1 MIAAL
6 DDRRLIRVRGDDA
19 RAFLNNLLTSRV
31 DDLAPG
37 QLRASALLTPQGR
50 MLMDLLLLG
59 EDYGVLI
66 DVGRDLAETLLA
78 RLALYRLRA
87 KVEIEAV
94 EGTVHACWPDVVE
107 GFVPDPRL
115 GALGGRAY
123 GPGPLIPDALTPD
136 ALTPDALADHYLAHR
151 LALAVPEAADLGDH
165 PTYPIE
171 LNFDLLGAIDF
182 HKGCFVGQETTSRM
196 KRRGQVRSRTLA
208 LRLAPGTPSPAPGSE
223 VLAGDLRAGQVLRA
237 SGALALAIMRLDR
250 MEGPLGVDGAPAA
263 LVVPHWLAPHI
274 AV

>member
-37 QLRASALLTPQGR
+37 QLRTSALLTPQGR
-50 MLMDLLLLG
+50 MLMDLLVLG
-59 EDYGVLI
+59 EEGGVLI

-94 EGTVHACWPDVVE
+94 EGTVHACWPEVDE

-115 GALGGRAY
+115 SELGGRAY
-123 GPGPLIPDALTPD
+123 GSGALTPD
-136 ALTPDALADHYLAHR
+136 ALTTDALADDYLVHR
-151 LALAVPEAADLGDH
+151 LALCVPEAVDLGEH

-182 HKGCFVGQETTSRM
+182 QKGCFVGQETTSRM

-250 MEGPLGVDGAPAA
+250 MEGPLGVGGAPAA

-274 AV
+274 AN